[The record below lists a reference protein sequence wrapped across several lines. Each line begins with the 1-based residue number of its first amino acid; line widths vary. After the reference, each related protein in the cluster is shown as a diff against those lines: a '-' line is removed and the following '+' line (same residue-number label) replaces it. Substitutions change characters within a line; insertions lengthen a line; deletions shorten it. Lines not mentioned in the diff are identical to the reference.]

1 MADTEKQ
8 NSEELSHTEAMEIF
22 RETMA
27 DIIMADPLL
36 VDLPPE
42 PTLEEINSQIALE
55 HGRAILINVRQL
67 DERGTVLRKLLISVT
82 TNGWKV
88 WSLIKQMVCSNSAK
102 QSNF

>member
-1 MADTEKQ
+1 MPGVLRGSNKMAD
-8 NSEELSHTEAMEIF
+8 SEEQSSSELSHAEAMEIF

-36 VDLPPE
+36 IDLPPE

-67 DERGTVLRKLLISVT
+67 NEKGTLLRKLLTSVT
-82 TNGWKV
+82 ENG
-88 WSLIKQMVCSNSAK
+88 
-102 QSNF
+102 